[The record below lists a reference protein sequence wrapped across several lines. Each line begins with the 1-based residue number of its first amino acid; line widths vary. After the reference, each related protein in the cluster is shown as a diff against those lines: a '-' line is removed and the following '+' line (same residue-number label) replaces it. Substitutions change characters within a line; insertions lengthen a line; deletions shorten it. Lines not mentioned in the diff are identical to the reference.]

1 MKELTTHER
10 MELIFRHEEPDRIP
24 FWDSPW
30 NGTMS
35 RWRREGLPAW
45 ANADNYFD
53 CFGLDKIARFMPDNS
68 PGFEE
73 KELSR
78 TEHERIYTTR
88 WGATQKELIG
98 EDTTPE
104 FLKFTITDPDSW
116 QKAKE
121 RMVPTKDRIDW
132 AYLKQNYQKWVDE
145 GYWKVANL
153 WFGFDVTH
161 SWMCGTENILIALLE
176 EPEWCVDMFN
186 TLLDLHIALYEMILN
201 EGYRFDSVWWW
212 DDMGYKNNQFFSL
225 STYRD
230 VAISGTFSG
239 VDPQGGAL
247 TFRVTKNPARGA
259 VTQAEEGSARFT
271 YSPYENKTGKDSFT
285 YVAVDEAG
293 NVSQPAKVSI
303 RIEKPDTKVTY
314 ADMDG
319 NPAHKAAI
327 SLAERGI
334 FVGEQMGET
343 WFFRPEAS
351 VTREEF
357 LAMAMDT
364 VEMDTLPQV
373 QMTGFADDESFS
385 TWARP

>member
-1 MKELTTHER
+1 MAQSC
-10 MELIFRHEEPDRIP
+10 FP
-24 FWDSPW
+24 
-30 NGTMS
+30 
-35 RWRREGLPAW
+35 RRLRSLVILAVLSVSLSLPAL
-45 ANADNYFD
+45 ALFD
-53 CFGLDKIARFMPDNS
+53 QEASGGQAPIA
-68 PGFEE
+68 
-73 KELSR
+73 
-78 TEHERIYTTR
+78 
-88 WGATQKELIG
+88 
-98 EDTTPE
+98 
-104 FLKFTITDPDSW
+104 
-116 QKAKE
+116 
-121 RMVPTKDRIDW
+121 
-132 AYLKQNYQKWVDE
+132 
-145 GYWKVANL
+145 
-153 WFGFDVTH
+153 
-161 SWMCGTENILIALLE
+161 EN
-176 EPEWCVDMFN
+176 
-186 TLLDLHIALYEMILN
+186 
-201 EGYRFDSVWWW
+201 
-212 DDMGYKNNQFFSL
+212 FSL

-357 LAMAMDT
+357 LTMAMDT

-373 QMTGFADDESFS
+373 QMTGFADDESIS
-385 TWARP
+385 TWARPYVASALGAGMIQGGTTAAEGTSFAPGRVITRAEAAVMLDRLLQVSDVADQGEVSTDAAPAWAYQSVLNLSAVGVLGGAEETEDTLSAPLTRAQAAQMLQSAIEVLDFRKEIW